1 MLLTLF
7 TLICRVVFLLPQFY
21 CDGIQINSANSFFI
35 FFNQVEKLG
44 SSNLLDNYPDAKD
57 NKDTTELI
65 LRTAATLL
73 ADGSLDTRS
82 EAKRIFAVLINHDKF
97 DAALKAA
104 VTNQTELGKISKSLS
119 GLKQQ
124 K

>member
-1 MLLTLF
+1 M
-7 TLICRVVFLLPQFY
+7 
-21 CDGIQINSANSFFI
+21 
-35 FFNQVEKLG
+35 EKLG

-65 LRTAATLL
+65 IRTAATLL

-82 EAKRIFAVLINHDKF
+82 EAKRVFAVLINHDKF
-97 DAALKAA
+97 DLALRTA
-104 VTNQTELGKISKSLS
+104 VTNQTELGKITKSLN
-119 GLKQQ
+119 GLKQ